1 MQYVLILVFTAYLTM
16 VQLEDEDVSLERLIY
31 KGRGYRMY
39 SALNHQSGKVVSIK
53 VYEGSRA
60 REVSSKSR
68 NQDPV

>member
-31 KGRGYRMY
+31 KGHGYRMH

-60 REVSSKSR
+60 REVRSKSR

>member
-1 MQYVLILVFTAYLTM
+1 MQYVPVSIFTASLTM
-16 VQLEDEDVSLERLIY
+16 VQLEDEDVSLERPIY
-31 KGRGYRMY
+31 KGHGYRIY

-68 NQDPV
+68 DQDPV

>member
-1 MQYVLILVFTAYLTM
+1 MQYVLVSVFTAFLRM
-16 VQLEDEDVSLERLIY
+16 VQLEDEDVSLERPIY

-60 REVSSKSR
+60 REVSSRSR
-68 NQDPV
+68 DQDPV

>member
-1 MQYVLILVFTAYLTM
+1 MQYVLVSVFTAFLRM
-16 VQLEDEDVSLERLIY
+16 VQLEDEDVSLERPIY
-31 KGRGYRMY
+31 KGHEYQMY

-68 NQDPV
+68 NQNPV